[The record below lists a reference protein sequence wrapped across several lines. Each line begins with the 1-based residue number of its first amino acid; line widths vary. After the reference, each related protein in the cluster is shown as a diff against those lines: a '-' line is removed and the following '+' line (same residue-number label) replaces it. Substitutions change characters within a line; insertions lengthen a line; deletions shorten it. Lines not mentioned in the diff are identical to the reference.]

1 MIETKISQH
10 IGIDRRGG
18 TQNLGPFAHIKVAH
32 YQIMMMERDMNLKL
46 RIDQIIKASVW
57 LVFGTMALFSFFDFV
72 DWTEALRWV
81 FRFGLIALLLHLAVS
96 WIYRS

>member
-1 MIETKISQH
+1 MVVK
-10 IGIDRRGG
+10 
-18 TQNLGPFAHIKVAH
+18 L
-32 YQIMMMERDMNLKL
+32 DMNLKL
-46 RIDQIIKASVW
+46 RIDQIIKASIW

-72 DWTEALRWV
+72 DWTDALRWV

>member
-1 MIETKISQH
+1 M
-10 IGIDRRGG
+10 
-18 TQNLGPFAHIKVAH
+18 KVAH
-32 YQIMMMERDMNLKL
+32 YRIMMMERNMKMKF

-72 DWTEALRWV
+72 VWTEALRWV

-96 WIYRS
+96 WIYRN

>member
-1 MIETKISQH
+1 MVVK
-10 IGIDRRGG
+10 
-18 TQNLGPFAHIKVAH
+18 L
-32 YQIMMMERDMNLKL
+32 DMNLKF
-46 RIDQIIKASVW
+46 RIDQIIKASIW

-72 DWTEALRWV
+72 DLTDSLRWV

>member
-1 MIETKISQH
+1 
-10 IGIDRRGG
+10 
-18 TQNLGPFAHIKVAH
+18 
-32 YQIMMMERDMNLKL
+32 MNLKF

-57 LVFGTMALFSFFDFV
+57 LVFGTMALFSFFDFG
-72 DWTEALRWV
+72 DWTDALRWV

>member
-1 MIETKISQH
+1 M
-10 IGIDRRGG
+10 
-18 TQNLGPFAHIKVAH
+18 KVAH
-32 YQIMMMERDMNLKL
+32 YRVMMMERNMNLKF
-46 RIDQIIKASVW
+46 RIDQIIKAGVW

-81 FRFGLIALLLHLAVS
+81 FRFGIIALLLHLAVS